1 MKGSPF
7 KPLKLNGQTNLSN
20 LKNLFVS
27 DLDGTLLNSKC
38 TLTAYSKN
46 TINKLIDK
54 GLNFSIA
61 TARSWNSAAPIIKGL
76 DLKLPVVLYNGVLVY
91 DPIDKINIQENFLPQ
106 GALDFI
112 LETFLKAALEPILF
126 TLNERQKP
134 SAYYQKVS
142 NAHMSAYINSRIVQK
157 DSRFKQ
163 IDSLLKV
170 KNESTIT
177 LISIGEKEPLLKV
190 KSIVEANCD
199 IEIHFAE
206 DVYYKKAFWL
216 EFTSKQST
224 KKSGIEFLRK
234 HLEPKTIT
242 VFGDNLNDIPLFQAA
257 DHCYATDNAR
267 QELKAIASGV
277 IGSCDVNA
285 VSKFIKK
292 AFSVD

>member
-1 MKGSPF
+1 MQ
-7 KPLKLNGQTNLSN
+7 KLY
-20 LKNLFVS
+20 VS
-27 DLDGTLLNSKC
+27 DLDGTLLNSRG
-38 TLTAYSKN
+38 LLSNYSKR
-46 TINKLIDK
+46 TINEYIEQ
-54 GLNFSIA
+54 GLNFTVA

-76 DLKLPVVLYNGVLVY
+76 GLKLPLVLYNGVLVY
-91 DPIDKINIQENFLPQ
+91 DPIDKINIQENFVSQ
-106 GALDFI
+106 GVLDFI

-126 TLNERQKP
+126 TLNDRQEP
-134 SAYYQKVS
+134 SAYYQKIS
-142 NAHMSAYINSRIVQK
+142 NAHMATYINSRIAQK
-157 DSRFKQ
+157 DSRFKR

-206 DVYYKKAFWL
+206 DVYCKNAYWL

-234 HLEPKTIT
+234 HLGPKTIT
-242 VFGDNLNDIPLFQAA
+242 VFGDNLNDLPLFEAA
-257 DHCYATDNAR
+257 DICYATENAR
-267 QELKAIASGV
+267 QELKAIATGV
-277 IGSCDVNA
+277 IGNCNHDA
-285 VSKFIKK
+285 VAKFIKK